1 MVNSRGKE
9 WDGFGINFHTVDNFF
24 NDLYAAVNRRYPF
37 PLKCFQP
44 SGGVMVAFLDNDRG
58 GRWFKSSP
66 LGYFSFISQLTQ
78 VLLKSISLYRLNY
91 SYPLGGVNGSMP
103 RQ

>member
-1 MVNSRGKE
+1 MVNSGGKE
-9 WDGFGINFHTVDNFF
+9 WDGLESISIPRIIF

-66 LGYFSFISQLTQ
+66 LGYFFIISQLTQ
-78 VLLKSISLYRLNY
+78 VLITSISLFRLNY
-91 SYPLGGVNGSMP
+91 SYPLGVVNGSTP